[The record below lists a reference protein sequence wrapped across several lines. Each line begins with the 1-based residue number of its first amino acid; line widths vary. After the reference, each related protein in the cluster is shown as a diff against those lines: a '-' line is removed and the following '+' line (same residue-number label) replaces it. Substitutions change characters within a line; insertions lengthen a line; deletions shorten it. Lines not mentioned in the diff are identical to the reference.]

1 MSEEN
6 GLTVEV
12 DDGICMAAGECVR
25 VAPDV
30 FVIDEEE
37 MVATTTP
44 AVVGARPELLR
55 RAAKACPVSAISVR
69 PSP

>member
-1 MSEEN
+1 MSEED

-12 DDGICMAAGECVR
+12 DDGVCMAAGECVR

-37 MVATTTP
+37 MVATTTD
-44 AVVGARPELLR
+44 AVAGASPDLLR
-55 RAAKACPVSAISVR
+55 RAAQACPVRAISVR